1 MSALFKINSA
11 VRTELRR
18 TTVAV
23 AGDKECDWCGDKRSK
38 LFQFS
43 TETAA
48 GSYPHRGLFCCKR
61 CHDSWHHVSR
71 HSP

>member
-23 AGDKECDWCGDKRSK
+23 AGDKECDWCGDKRSQ

-43 TETAA
+43 TETVA
-48 GSYPHRGLFCCKR
+48 GSYSHRGLFCSKR

>member
-1 MSALFKINSA
+1 MSALVKINPA
-11 VRTELRR
+11 ARMELRR
-18 TTVAV
+18 TAV
-23 AGDKECDWCGDKRSK
+23 AIAGGKDCAWCGEKRSR

-43 TETAA
+43 TETVT
-48 GSYPHRGLFCCKR
+48 GPYPHRGLFCSKR